1 VVTGVDRALNGEN
14 RLQRPNQVLENV
26 YLDKSGGPST
36 QFLNPAAFAQPALGT
51 LGNMGRVSID
61 PPGTWQFDLALARI
75 FQIRERQ
82 RLEFRAEAY
91 NVTNSFRPGNP
102 VTNLNSNQFGQI
114 VTALDPRILQ
124 FALKYVF

>member
-1 VVTGVDRALNGEN
+1 L
-14 RLQRPNQVLENV
+14 
-26 YLDKSGGPST
+26 YLDKSGGPSS
-36 QFLNPAAFAQPALGT
+36 QYLNPAAFAQPALGT
-51 LGNMGRVSID
+51 IGNMGRVALD

-75 FQIRERQ
+75 FPIRESQ
-82 RLEFRAEAY
+82 RLELRVEAY

-114 VTALDPRILQ
+114 ITSLEPRILQ